1 MTDETLSEKPKLQRK
16 NFTGKKTNAK
26 ERIRNTDP
34 YLASA
39 RVLQNHLIV
48 LRQEVRVLVSLLQ
61 GVAQASSLPTEGLTT
76 LAEEMD
82 NDGQ

>member
-1 MTDETLSEKPKLQRK
+1 MTEEETTKPLRK
-16 NFTGKKTNAK
+16 NLTGKKTNNK

-48 LRQEVRVLVSLLQ
+48 LRQEVRVLISLLQ
-61 GVAQASSLPTEGLTT
+61 EVAKASSLPTEGLTA

-82 NDGQ
+82 SDGQ

>member
-1 MTDETLSEKPKLQRK
+1 MTDEEKPLRKTLS
-16 NFTGKKTNAK
+16 GKKTNAK

-48 LRQEVRVLVSLLQ
+48 LRQEVRELVSLLRET
-61 GVAQASSLPTEGLTT
+61 AQAASLPTTGLDK
-76 LAEEMD
+76 LAEEID
-82 NDGQ
+82 SDGQ